1 MSIFHPWQVVREYGV
16 RVVWPSSMPWR
27 VLGLCDPSAWT
38 IYLNRQRLV
47 TQVERRCALTHELV
61 HLDCRH
67 QGHQPSGVEAR
78 VRAEAARLLIPDA
91 ALDDAL
97 AWTTDLYELA
107 ETLWVT
113 EAVVKDRLVTRF
125 RGAF

>member
-1 MSIFHPWQVVREYGV
+1 M
-16 RVVWPSSMPWR
+16 
-27 VLGLCDPSAWT
+27 
-38 IYLNRQRLV
+38 
-47 TQVERRCALTHELV
+47 
-61 HLDCRH
+61 
-67 QGHQPSGVEAR
+67 
-78 VRAEAARLLIPDA
+78 RAEAARLLIPDA